1 MPRRAKIHLGNFN
14 AGCAS
19 LLTHHRGRQIREFGL
34 TGVASIIVTASAQP
48 RLKPFTIGTALAWP
62 FCQCKKKP
70 RHEAEP
76 NLAQKLVIYERYAS
90 LATAWIDGR
99 RKRQHDGIY
108 HVDDA
113 VRSRNVRHDD
123 VSAATELI
131 LEDAVGLFE
140 TRAKQGAYRIR

>member
-76 NLAQKLVIYERYAS
+76 NLAQKLVIYERGDHNSIYVANMTAYLNELREFVES
-90 LATAWIDGR
+90 LD
-99 RKRQHDGIY
+99 
-108 HVDDA
+108 
-113 VRSRNVRHDD
+113 
-123 VSAATELI
+123 
-131 LEDAVGLFE
+131 
-140 TRAKQGAYRIR
+140 